1 VLLKKC
7 KIGKQQLTHQLKF
20 KSPLQNMYTVGRARC
35 LLAAAGAAATLALG
49 GFGDPGGLQRGHVGV
64 GVITLLLV
72 AAAVDDAHYVID
84 SHGLHN
90 LNVLSA
96 CMLCNTVTPR
106 ALYGTFSLHDIHA
119 HVLSSCNIHE
129 RHTPSRTAP

>member
-1 VLLKKC
+1 
-7 KIGKQQLTHQLKF
+7 
-20 KSPLQNMYTVGRARC
+20 MYTAGRARY
-35 LLAAAGAAATLALG
+35 LLAAAGSAAALALG

-64 GVITLLLV
+64 RVITLLLV

-90 LNVLSA
+90 SNVLSA

-106 ALYGTFSLHDIHA
+106 ASYCTFSLHDNHA
-119 HVLSSCNIHE
+119 HVLSSCNHHE
-129 RHTPSRTAP
+129 RHIPSRTPP